1 MLVNDK
7 NRLLTEV
14 GPGTPAGDMLRRYW
28 HPIALTSELTTKPRA
43 VRVLGEDLVLYR
55 GESGQPYLI
64 AQRCPHRGTSLT
76 EGRLKGETIR
86 CCYHGWLFDGT
97 GRCLEQPGEP
107 LDSGFAAKVRIAA
120 HQAQD
125 RYGMIWAYLGAGEP
139 PVLPPY
145 DILARKDGAQRVA
158 KASANCSY
166 FQVLENSVD
175 PVHTA
180 ILHLGTDLQQAYEEI
195 PQFDVERT
203 DIGVRTIA
211 WRPTS
216 RYRRHSEFAFP
227 TLTRVTLPFMKPV
240 VQMGFW
246 MTPVDDTHCE
256 FYFSWFL
263 PIEPGTDA
271 AAAQA
276 QVDRM
281 EHHMFELQPDDRIT
295 LSSLVVKQDVFAC
308 ESQGAIVDRSAEML
322 GHTDRGVIL
331 LRQAYTQAMEAV
343 ERGGDPPG
351 VLRGAAP
358 EMIPFDRV
366 T

>member
-7 NRLLTEV
+7 NSRLTGV
-14 GPGTPAGDMLRRYW
+14 GKGTPGGEMLRRYW
-28 HPIALTSELTTKPRA
+28 HPIAVSAELTDKPRA

-55 GESGQPYLI
+55 GETGVPYLI
-64 AQRCPHRGTSLT
+64 AQRCPHRGTSFT
-76 EGRLKGETIR
+76 EGRIKGETIR
-86 CCYHGWLFDGT
+86 CCYHGWLFDGS

-107 LDSGFAAKVRIAA
+107 AGSNFAAKVRIDA
-120 HQAQD
+120 HPALD
-125 RYGMIWAYLGAGEP
+125 RYGLIWAYLGAGEP

-158 KASANCSY
+158 KAAANCSY

-195 PQFDVERT
+195 PQFEVERT
-203 DIGVRTIA
+203 DLGVRTIA

-216 RYRRHSEFAFP
+216 KYRRHSEFAFP

-263 PIEPGTDA
+263 PIEPGTDQA
-271 AAAQA
+271 AAEAL
-276 QVDRM
+276 VERM
-281 EHHMFELQPDDRIT
+281 EHHMFELTPDDHIT
-295 LSSLVVKQDVFAC
+295 LSSLVVKQDTFAC
-308 ESQGAIVDRSAEML
+308 ESQGAIVDRGAEML

-331 LRQAYTQAMEAV
+331 LRQVFAQAMEAV

-351 VLRGAAP
+351 VLRGATP
-358 EMIPFDRV
+358 EIIPFDRV